1 MALCNIYDN
10 KNTSYLALVGF
21 ETSPLGW
28 RTFRCHGIHN
38 LTLILLLQMKRLTY
52 KTSIHQQVL
61 YIITERTTIL
71 TFFLPLM
78 VEGSP
83 FLGLLECSEIVK
95 TLKILCLNWCIFQLL
110 HFTIKTSILNA
121 VNAMR
126 VSMVTIYYDN
136 TLFKPQIEI
145 YTRKNVLLSWLNK
158 NKVLIR
164 SYSFLFF

>member
-1 MALCNIYDN
+1 
-10 KNTSYLALVGF
+10 
-21 ETSPLGW
+21 
-28 RTFRCHGIHN
+28 
-38 LTLILLLQMKRLTY
+38 MKRLTY

-145 YTRKNVLLSWLNK
+145 YTRKNVLLSW
-158 NKVLIR
+158 
-164 SYSFLFF
+164 